1 MNKMKKKIG
10 FVIIIFILIG
20 CYFFHRFNSL
30 ERRLIL
36 ANINHPF
43 FVKFDSVNING
54 KCIDISFKEYAT
66 PKKRYDIIMDIE
78 NNCINT
84 INKIN
89 SYNDYTVK
97 VSISDS
103 AFPEYSIFYDE
114 NMKEKILSISPPDKR
129 DLSTF
134 TRLLR
139 QHKNVKDIIINN
151 YHVLSSEECCKI
163 DNYNE
168 FENLEKIQFVKK
180 PSDEIIK
187 YLREQ
192 VPQCKIEY

>member
-1 MNKMKKKIG
+1 MKKKIG

-20 CYFFHRFNSL
+20 CYFFHRYNSL

-54 KCIDISFKEYAT
+54 KCIDIRFREYAT
-66 PKKRYDIIMDIE
+66 SKERYKIINDIE
-78 NNCINT
+78 KNCKKT
-84 INKIN
+84 IKKIKK
-89 SYNDYTVK
+89 YNDYTVK
-97 VSISDS
+97 LTIYDS
-103 AFPEYSIFYDE
+103 AYPEYSVFYDE
-114 NMKEKILSISPPDKR
+114 NKIEKSLQFSVNSNI

-134 TRLLR
+134 KKLL
-139 QHKNVKDIIINN
+139 QHHIYVKEIIVFN
-151 YHVLSSEECCKI
+151 YGSKSSEECCKI